1 MGVPMPMPM
10 VVVVV
15 VVVVVGMFFLA
26 AQRQCNEKS

>member
-1 MGVPMPMPM
+1 MGVGVPMPM
-10 VVVVV
+10 VVV

>member
-10 VVVVV
+10 PVV

>member
-1 MGVPMPMPM
+1 MGVPMPM